1 MSEKPTTTSTA
12 SHNNTMSDYSTFTV
26 VQLKEVLKEKGLP
39 VDGKKA
45 DLLQRLLDN
54 ANQEAPAGGN
64 ELGDDEPQEEVKE
77 PAESA
82 PAPVAEPVEE
92 SNPEAEA
99 APPAEKEEKPKPKV
113 LTPEERKQLAV
124 DLLTKKV
131 RRAEKFGDEAAAEVA
146 RKDLARV
153 EKFGV
158 ELGTGLARE
167 IGILDKN
174 FNQGLRTDHK
184 RGFKKNQKKNG
195 FKQKNGR
202 KERR

>member
-1 MSEKPTTTSTA
+1 
-12 SHNNTMSDYSTFTV
+12 MSDYSSFTV
-26 VQLKEVLKEKGLP
+26 AQLKEALKEKGLP

-54 ANQEAPAGGN
+54 VKQEAPAGG
-64 ELGDDEPQEEVKE
+64 ELDDEEEEVEAPKAAE
-77 PAESA
+77 PESVPEPVPESA
-82 PAPVAEPVEE
+82 
-92 SNPEAEA
+92 A
-99 APPAEKEEKPKPKV
+99 APTEEAKPENGASTEEVPAEKEEKPKPKV

-124 DLLTKKV
+124 ELLTKKV
-131 RRAEKFGDEAAAEVA
+131 KRAEKFGDEAAAEAA

-174 FNQGLRTDHK
+174 FNQGLRTHK
-184 RGFKKNQKKNG
+184 FNNKHKKGFKKNNKKGG
-195 FKQKNGR
+195 FKQRNG